1 MKTRINSPIN
11 SHRVTVSEA
20 KYRKINFPGKREQ
33 QHTLTAAVFN
43 VNVKANKPCKAGDV
57 L

>member
-20 KYRKINFPGKREQ
+20 KYRKINFRGKREE

-43 VNVKANKPCKAGDV
+43 VNVKANKPCKAGDA